1 MKEGD
6 KRRPGSLQQPSVTPA
21 HPGTKSDLSPER
33 NVRVW
38 PREPAPKTRP
48 SSRSFH
54 ASHSCRGEVTCPA
67 SRVRSDGSGL
77 FQNGEIKLPV
87 VSISASVQQ
96 TGGKMAP

>member
-38 PREPAPKTRP
+38 PTRTGSKNKAELQVVPRKSQLPRRGHMSGITRP
-48 SSRSFH
+48 LRWQRTFPE
-54 ASHSCRGEVTCPA
+54 R
-67 SRVRSDGSGL
+67 
-77 FQNGEIKLPV
+77 
-87 VSISASVQQ
+87 
-96 TGGKMAP
+96 